1 MSEKKNISSGAKKAQ
16 SLTRTDE
23 NNNSR
28 NTASVE
34 ELANQSAEAKKQSQR
49 RTEGRHRRAEAEGK
63 ARADKKEDK
72 RKQSEQAK
80 QARAAK
86 MEARTAERQKAAAEK
101 QAIKER
107 HRREKAEQRAE
118 KRQKRHTPGFGGWLA
133 AVISLGTTCL
143 VLATIVTYGWINMSA
158 MQTGMA
164 GMYTQSLYELN
175 AIVDNLDSNLS
186 KARVSTSSAD
196 RARVLTDIAIESEM
210 AEVILERMPLD
221 ITLTEEMSGFI
232 NKMGDSAQNML
243 YTVAAGGELE
253 EWQIKSLE
261 YMYANNLKLKRA
273 LNEVVATADGKAM
286 LECLKGKGSVL
297 DGSFSDIQNNVI
309 EEPKGIFDGPFSDSA
324 EDTNMSFFEGLGEI
338 SQSEAEE
345 IAKGIFADYK
355 VTEARCTGEA
365 TKGKL
370 SFYNISVATEDG
382 EMLAQL
388 SKKGGKLVM
397 FDSYKECA
405 EHNFSV
411 DRCKDIA
418 TDFLKAAGY
427 ENVKPVWV
435 SENGTT
441 CNINFCYV
449 QNGVTIYPDMIKV
462 KVCEERGLVT
472 GAEAMT
478 YVMNHSQRDIPAATV
493 TEAQAQS
500 AINGRIEVTSSR
512 LAIIPLNGEEILCH
526 EFAGSFDGNDYFV
539 YVDAQTGEEVQV
551 LTVIGTAQGRA
562 VL

>member
-28 NTASVE
+28 NTASVK
-34 ELANQSAEAKKQSQR
+34 ELANESAEAKKQLQR
-49 RTEGRHRRAEAEGK
+49 RTEGRHKRAEAEGK
-63 ARADKKEDK
+63 ARANKKEDK

-133 AVISLGTTCL
+133 AVISLGATCL

-221 ITLTEEMSGFI
+221 ITLTEEMAGFI
-232 NKMGDSAQNML
+232 NKMSDSAQNML

-286 LECLKGKGSVL
+286 LECLKGKGNVL

-397 FDSYKECA
+397 FDSYKECT

-449 QNGVTIYPDMIKV
+449 QDGVVVYPDMIKV

-472 GAEAMT
+472 GTEAMT

-500 AINGRIEVTSSR
+500 AIDGRIEVTSSR

-526 EFAGSFDGNDYFV
+526 EFAGSFDGSDYFV

>member
-34 ELANQSAEAKKQSQR
+34 ELSNQSAEAKKQSQR
-49 RTEGRHRRAEAEGK
+49 RAEGRHRRAEAEGK

-133 AVISLGTTCL
+133 AVISLGATCL

-196 RARVLTDIAIESEM
+196 RTRVLTDIAIESEM

-286 LECLKGKGSVL
+286 LESLKGKGSVL

-345 IAKGIFADYK
+345 VAKGIFADYK

-365 TKGKL
+365 TKGML
-370 SFYNISVATEDG
+370 SFYNISVATDDG

-397 FDSYKECA
+397 FDSYKECT

-449 QNGVTIYPDMIKV
+449 QDGVVVYPDMIKV

-472 GAEAMT
+472 GTEAMT

-500 AINGRIEVTSSR
+500 AIDGRIEVTSSR

-526 EFAGSFDGNDYFV
+526 EFAGSFDGSDYFV

>member
-23 NNNSR
+23 NKNSR

-34 ELANQSAEAKKQSQR
+34 ELANQSAEAKIQSQR

-86 MEARTAERQKAAAEK
+86 MEARIAERQKAAAEK

-133 AVISLGTTCL
+133 AVISLGATCL

-196 RARVLTDIAIESEM
+196 RTRVLTDIAIESEM

-286 LECLKGKGSVL
+286 LESLKGKGSVL

-411 DRCKDIA
+411 DKCKDIA

-427 ENVKPVWV
+427 EDVKPVWV

-449 QNGVTIYPDMIKV
+449 QDGVVVYPDMIKV

-500 AINGRIEVTSSR
+500 AIDGRIEVTSSR

-526 EFAGSFDGNDYFV
+526 EFAGSFDGSDYFV

>member
-23 NNNSR
+23 NKNSR

-133 AVISLGTTCL
+133 AVISLGATCL

-261 YMYANNLKLKRA
+261 YMYGNNLKLKRA

-324 EDTNMSFFEGLGEI
+324 EDTNMSFFEGLNEI

-382 EMLAQL
+382 EMLVQL

-449 QNGVTIYPDMIKV
+449 QDGVTIYPDMIKV

-493 TEAQAQS
+493 TEAQAHS
-500 AINGRIEVTSSR
+500 AIDGRIEVTSSR

-526 EFAGSFDGNDYFV
+526 EFAGNFDGSDYFV
-539 YVDAQTGEEVQV
+539 YVDAQTGEEIQV

>member
-23 NNNSR
+23 NKNSR

-34 ELANQSAEAKKQSQR
+34 ELANQSAEAKIQSQR

-133 AVISLGTTCL
+133 AVISLGATCL

-427 ENVKPVWV
+427 ENLKPVWV

-449 QNGVTIYPDMIKV
+449 QDGVVVYPDMIKV

-500 AINGRIEVTSSR
+500 AIDGRIDVTSSR

-526 EFAGSFDGNDYFV
+526 EFAGSFDGSDYFI

>member
-49 RTEGRHRRAEAEGK
+49 RTEGRHRRAEAKGK

-86 MEARTAERQKAAAEK
+86 MEARIAERQKAAAEK

-133 AVISLGTTCL
+133 AVISLGATCL

-196 RARVLTDIAIESEM
+196 RTRVLTDIAIESEM

-286 LECLKGKGSVL
+286 LESLKGKGSVL

-345 IAKGIFADYK
+345 VAKGIFADYK

-397 FDSYKECA
+397 FDSYKECT

-427 ENVKPVWV
+427 ENLKPVWV

-449 QNGVTIYPDMIKV
+449 QDGVVVYPDMIKV

-500 AINGRIEVTSSR
+500 AIDGRIEVTSSR

-526 EFAGSFDGNDYFV
+526 EFAGSFDGSDYFV